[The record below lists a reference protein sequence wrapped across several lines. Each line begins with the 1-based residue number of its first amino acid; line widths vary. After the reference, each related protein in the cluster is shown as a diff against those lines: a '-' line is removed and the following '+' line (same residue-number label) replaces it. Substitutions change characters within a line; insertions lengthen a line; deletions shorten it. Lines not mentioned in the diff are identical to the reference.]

1 MRTELCLSTIVGGG
15 GGLGRVQEN
24 HNKLKMA

>member
-15 GGLGRVQEN
+15 GGLGKVQEN